1 MKVSG
6 PDQNFNQAKIDEI
19 RNRGK
24 NAAARSDGR
33 GEASSDTAK
42 ASSTVAVSGM
52 ARDIGKASAN
62 VRATP
67 DIRKE
72 KVDAIKEQVDSG
84 QYFVDG
90 DKIAGKIIDDIIKQA
105 R

>member
-6 PDQNFNQAKIDEI
+6 PDQNFNQAKIDEV

-24 NAAARSDGR
+24 VAARSEGR
-33 GEASSDTAK
+33 GEASSDSAK

-52 ARDIGKASAN
+52 AREIGKASAN

-72 KVDAIKEQVDSG
+72 KVDAIKEQVENG
-84 QYFVDG
+84 QYFVEG
-90 DKIAGKIIDDIIKQA
+90 DKIAGKIIDDIINQA
-105 R
+105 K